1 MKIYTRSGDK
11 GQTSLFGGERVS
23 KAHARVKAYGTLDEL
38 NSVMGICLAA
48 ARQND
53 AAPGANTNQDAKSS
67 SNTSVSLLKD
77 SQWLIQVQKD
87 LFALGSWLASPE
99 ASERVARGEEAYS
112 GDRQRKTHID
122 DSRIQELEKL
132 IDGWEADLPA
142 MKSFILPGGGIIGAN
157 VHLARTIC
165 RRAEREIVEL
175 QESGEVVPDIAI
187 IYLNRLADALFVFAR
202 WINQQT
208 GQKEEPWT

>member
-48 ARQND
+48 TRQNLNN
-53 AAPGANTNQDAKSS
+53 AESGGQNSKPASQ
-67 SNTSVSLLKD
+67 LEID

-122 DSRIQELEKL
+122 ETRIEALEKM
-132 IDGWEADLPA
+132 IDGWDADLPA
-142 MKSFILPGGGIIGAN
+142 MKSFILPGGGTVGAQ

-175 QESGEVVPDIAI
+175 QEQGEVVPDIAI
-187 IYLNRLADALFVFAR
+187 VYLNRLADALFVFAR

-208 GQKEEPWT
+208 RQKEEPWT